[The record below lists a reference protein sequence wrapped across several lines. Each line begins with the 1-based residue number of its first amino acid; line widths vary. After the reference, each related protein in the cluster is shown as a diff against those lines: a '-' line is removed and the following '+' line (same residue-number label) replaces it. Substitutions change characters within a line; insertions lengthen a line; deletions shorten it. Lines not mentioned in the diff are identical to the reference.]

1 MQFEKGAFY
10 HLYNRTNNNEP
21 LFPLAENY
29 FYFLQKFELHLI
41 PHCAVVAYCLMP
53 THFHFLIRVKTND
66 PLLISKQIAILLR
79 SYTRAIN
86 KRFFRHGNLFQ
97 QNTKAKHIDNESYL
111 LTLMNYIHQNPIR
124 ARLSRKPVD
133 WEYSSYRDYA
143 GIRNGI
149 LTNKSLMAHYFDSS
163 EKFVRYSEDIV
174 EFVKKEYWV

>member
-1 MQFEKGAFY
+1 
-10 HLYNRTNNNEP
+10 
-21 LFPLAENY
+21 
-29 FYFLQKFELHLI
+29 
-41 PHCAVVAYCLMP
+41 
-53 THFHFLIRVKTND
+53 
-66 PLLISKQIAILLR
+66 
-79 SYTRAIN
+79 
-86 KRFFRHGNLFQ
+86 
-97 QNTKAKHIDNESYL
+97 
-111 LTLMNYIHQNPIR
+111 MNYIHQNPIR